1 MQIKRQRVAFS
12 AGILIWLVF
21 FGIQKIVLEVLK
33 NDDKLTKIFQLAFPI
48 VLLVFLIGMFLG
60 TKYFVRDDMI
70 TITERD
76 EILQRIVAYIAAVPV
91 LVLIFIEYLIRDN
104 PNLVF
109 IINIIG
115 ASILIV
121 IGLFGGIYFTIVACQ
136 KPKIPFKKFGKTEE
150 ADFKEKDNNFPN

>member
-76 EILQRIVAYIAAVPV
+76 EILQRIVAYIAAVPI

-109 IINIIG
+109 IINIVG

-121 IGLFGGIYFTIVACQ
+121 IGLFGIYLRSLLVKNLKFRFKSLEKLKKLISKKKITIFL
-136 KPKIPFKKFGKTEE
+136 I
-150 ADFKEKDNNFPN
+150 N